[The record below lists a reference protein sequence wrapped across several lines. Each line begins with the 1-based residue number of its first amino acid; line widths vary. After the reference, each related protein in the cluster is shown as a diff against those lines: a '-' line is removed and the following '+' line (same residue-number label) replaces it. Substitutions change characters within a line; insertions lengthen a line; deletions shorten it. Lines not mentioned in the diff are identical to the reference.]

1 MQVIAVREAYRK
13 LEQSQDL
20 LIQLQ
25 ENCSYFKNQIKKH
38 PQIKLLPSDSAIFS
52 VLIPGN
58 ADVKLA
64 SVYLSNANQDVR
76 PILSPTVK
84 EGEERLRICMHSFNT
99 KLEIERLIKLLDQ
112 ITEVINREEME

>member
-1 MQVIAVREAYRK
+1 M
-13 LEQSQDL
+13 
-20 LIQLQ
+20 
-25 ENCSYFKNQIKKH
+25 
-38 PQIKLLPSDSAIFS
+38 PSDSAIFS

-58 ADVKLA
+58 AEVKLA

-84 EGEERLRICMHSFNT
+84 AGEERLRICMHSFNT

>member
-1 MQVIAVREAYRK
+1 M
-13 LEQSQDL
+13 
-20 LIQLQ
+20 
-25 ENCSYFKNQIKKH
+25 
-38 PQIKLLPSDSAIFS
+38 
-52 VLIPGN
+52 IPGN